1 MLADVLEILRNMCLE
16 IQELDPTHF
25 LSASVLVLV
34 KLDLLTDIDK
44 LLMME
49 KCVMM
54 YHDKLLMIAKM
65 YEVKY
70 VMLFIDL

>member
-1 MLADVLEILRNMCLE
+1 M
-16 IQELDPTHF
+16 
-25 LSASVLVLV
+25 
-34 KLDLLTDIDK
+34 

-54 YHDKLLMIAKM
+54 YHEKLLMIEKM

-70 VMLFIDL
+70 VMLFIDS